1 MPNPSTTPADVIV
14 ALLNAHASL
23 ISGTNLFSMP
33 PRPESTLIPR
43 NCVFVWEQ
51 FSFLPHTYIG
61 VDKDDRQF
69 IVDTLLRY
77 QDPFVTGRTLA
88 YEFWLLIQ
96 RADLSSYTGY
106 VSSLTRDSGPRYIGV
121 DDTDNHRFVITTN
134 LRYVG

>member
-1 MPNPSTTPADVIV
+1 MPNPATLPANVVLAILDG
-14 ALLNAHASL
+14 HASL
-23 ISGTNLFSMP
+23 TAGTNLFSCP
-33 PRPESTLIPR
+33 PKPHSALVPR

-69 IVDTLLRY
+69 IVDMYLRY
-77 QDPFVTGRTLA
+77 ADDFDTGRTLA
-88 YEFWLLIQ
+88 YGCWALLQ
-96 RADLSSYTGY
+96 RANVSAYTGY
-106 VSSLTRDSGPRYIGV
+106 ISCTTRDSGPRYIGI